1 MDDDAVG
8 RRQAHLVREA
18 IEAAGIEVGQLWM
31 HYFSVGGEAGEM
43 EIDAF
48 LHHSLT
54 LPVLQWD
61 LLAHATNELLDQQR
75 PTRIPQASDL
85 LDHDDPDDAGQDQ
98 HGTRD
103 QDTTEEP

>member
-1 MDDDAVG
+1 MDDNAAG
-8 RRQAHLVREA
+8 RAQARLVRQA
-18 IEAAGIEVGQLWM
+18 IEAAGIEVGQLWV
-31 HYFSVGGEAGEM
+31 HYFSIGGEVGEM

-54 LPVLQWD
+54 LPVLQRD

-85 LDHDDPDDAGQDQ
+85 LDHNDSDGTGPDQ
-98 HGTRD
+98 HGTQD
-103 QDTTEEP
+103 QDSTEES